1 MLGWYSDV
9 NFLHFAILL
18 FVICS
23 VVLVLVSLA
32 TPPPSAAQTAG
43 LTLQTRAKT
52 PERIPALQSDPA
64 WRRADVRLSL
74 LLAAAVAAIWF
85 VFRG

>member
-1 MLGWYSDV
+1 M
-9 NFLHFAILL
+9 
-18 FVICS
+18 ICS

-43 LTLQTRAKT
+43 LTLQTRART
-52 PERIPALQSDPA
+52 PEKLPAMQVEPA
-64 WRRADVRLSL
+64 WRRADMRLSL
-74 LLAAAVAAIWF
+74 LLAAAVAVIWI